1 MIYPGVFQPMGH
13 RLLNIAS
20 VAIGMGLLA
29 CALFLLMRTW
39 LLCRVRFTLG
49 WLKIL
54 QALVSLL
61 LLGYTV
67 ALYAV
72 VDGALDDLLVCQVLL
87 WAAVFVVFCAWVFQT
102 TTISTVIML
111 DRNEGFLRGVQES
124 ADGLEQSVE
133 QRTQELGDANERLR
147 GEIRERERL
156 EEQRFEA
163 RLQHTQK
170 LESLGVL
177 AGGIAHDF
185 NNLLVGMLGNAGLA
199 LLELPQNSPA
209 RPAVEQI
216 ETAARRAA
224 ELTHQLLA
232 YSGIGRFVVEPVD
245 LSKLVSEMLDLLEV
259 SISKKAELQCSFDEA
274 LPMIRAD
281 ASQLRQVIMNLITN
295 ASDAL
300 EEKPG
305 VVTLRTGSLIVDRE
319 FLEDTWAS
327 EAVPEGCYV
336 FLEVTDTGRG
346 MDASVKERMF
356 DPFFTTKSTG
366 RGLGLASILGI
377 VRGHKGLIRVDSE
390 LGIGT
395 AIKVLMP
402 VSGKPASAQ
411 NAAPIELLSWEGGG
425 TVLVAD
431 DEEIVRRMVG
441 ATLKRSGFDVIEA
454 ADGCECLELFKQRR
468 DEIDLVVLDMT
479 MPHLSGEETF
489 KELRR
494 IRPDIPVLLASG
506 YNEQETNQLAD
517 KELAGFLQKPFGP
530 NDLLEKMRSLLDLS
544 ISSEDLVG

>member
-1 MIYPGVFQPMGH
+1 MHVW
-13 RLLNIAS
+13 NIAS
-20 VAIGMGLLA
+20 LAVGMGLLA
-29 CALFLLMRTW
+29 TALVLCVRTW
-39 LLCRVRFTLG
+39 QRARGRFPAG
-49 WLKIL
+49 WLRVL
-54 QALVSLL
+54 QGLVGAF
-61 LLGYTV
+61 LLGYAGV
-67 ALYAV
+67 LYAV
-72 VDGALDDLLVCQVLL
+72 ASGAFDDVLVCQVLL
-87 WAAVFVVFCAWVFQT
+87 WTAAFVAFCAWVFHT
-102 TTISTVIML
+102 TTLGGVLTL
-111 DRNEGFLRGVQES
+111 ERNESFVRGLQES

-133 QRTQELGDANERLR
+133 QRTRELADANERLR
-147 GEIRERERL
+147 AEIRERERL

-199 LLELPQNSPA
+199 LLELPEKSPA

-232 YSGIGRFVVEPVD
+232 YSGKGRFVVGPVD

-259 SISKKAELQCSFDEA
+259 SISKKVELQCSFDEA

-300 EEKPG
+300 GEKPG
-305 VVTLRTGSLIVDRE
+305 VVTLRTGSLVVDRR

-327 EAVPEGCYV
+327 EAVPEGRYV
-336 FLEVTDTGRG
+336 FLEVTDTGQG
-346 MDASVKERMF
+346 MDASIKERMF

-390 LGIGT
+390 PGVGT

-402 VSGKPASAQ
+402 VSGKAPASET
-411 NAAPIELLSWEGGG
+411 APPSELLSWEGGG

-431 DEEIVRRMVG
+431 DEEIVRRMIA
-441 ATLKRSGFDVIEA
+441 ATLERSGFGVIQA
-454 ADGCECLELFKQRR
+454 VDGCECLELFKERPE
-468 DEIDLVVLDMT
+468 EIDLVILDLT

-489 KELRR
+489 RELRR

-506 YNEQETNQLAD
+506 YNEQETNHLAD
-517 KELAGFLQKPFGP
+517 KELASFLQKPFGP
-530 NDLLEKMRSLLDLS
+530 HDLLEKMRGLLDLS
-544 ISSEDLVG
+544 ISSEDLVA